1 MSADDKWV
9 LQQAEIHSL
18 KLHRIG
24 APSNAVLFLTSV
36 CALQRLY
43 ISDVISRFCFENL
56 LLPEMSWA
64 QP

>member
-1 MSADDKWV
+1 MSADDKWF

-18 KLHRIG
+18 KQHRIG
-24 APSNAVLFLTSV
+24 ASPNAVLFLTSV

-43 ISDVISRFCFENL
+43 ISSRFCFENL